1 MADRDK
7 TEILNQGA
15 GALPQT
21 NTDDAIT
28 RIAGRGD
35 QKVGHLTIIDGPG
48 KGAALPVFQG
58 QNDISRSDTARI
70 QLNFGDLTVSRST
83 PVLLECD
90 PKQKLFVLRDNG
102 HTNPVTINGT
112 RLSGAKELADGDR
125 IAIGKTTLRFTVV

>member
-1 MADRDK
+1 VADRDK
-7 TEILNQGA
+7 TEILNQGGGTA
-15 GALPQT
+15 PS
-21 NTDDAIT
+21 NTDDAVT
-28 RIAGRGD
+28 RITGRGD
-35 QKVGHLTIIDGPG
+35 LKVGYLAIIDGPG
-48 KGAALPVFQG
+48 KGAALPVYQG

>member
-1 MADRDK
+1 M
-7 TEILNQGA
+7 
-15 GALPQT
+15 
-21 NTDDAIT
+21 
-28 RIAGRGD
+28 
-35 QKVGHLTIIDGPG
+35 
-48 KGAALPVFQG
+48 FQG

-102 HTNPVTINGT
+102 HTNPVTVNGT
-112 RLSGAKELADGDR
+112 RLAGAKELADGDR